1 MIVALL
7 QPARRYDVNFSA
19 KKLLKF
25 VLKVE
30 KIEKRTSLFKF
41 DQKVDVTRLGLFA
54 ASYGTEDGNR
64 RTTVFFHEYV
74 DIGFILSQ

>member
-1 MIVALL
+1 MIVALF

-25 VLKVE
+25 ALKVE

-41 DQKVDVTRLGLFA
+41 D
-54 ASYGTEDGNR
+54 
-64 RTTVFFHEYV
+64 
-74 DIGFILSQ
+74 